1 MLESIFLQLEGIG
14 LQHLLEPIIDTQW
27 FGCPDNCIVQGGE
40 YHDLINFILS
50 PIIYIIIGI
59 AVGAGLLVKFARR
72 SRRIKKERKISY
84 TEKIKEIDSKMHK
97 PVQDNKQ
104 EKRLEKKK
112 YLEQITHE
120 PQKAYLDWVTSLD
133 PEHPQTANI
142 KAVHAEAKEIVPP
155 EQKILEQ
162 QVEKMMKEENLSEDE
177 AVEKIIEQMKI
188 KPTINIPEQ
197 ASRIVEKPSGEIID
211 VFTDPIEIMN
221 KIPLEKDSDKDIFKQ
236 DITPKKYPKRLVAIQ
251 KKLKLQKK
259 ESGKT
264 KFVLTDL
271 GKLRR
276 DQYAEQIE
284 NKFLKW
290 TFPMPEYLGK
300 NKSYQKTND
309 EIKLEVKKFALFC
322 SMAEFM
328 IDKKRKKKHYWREIP
343 IGE

>member
-1 MLESIFLQLEGIG
+1 MLELIFLQLESIG

-40 YHDLINFILS
+40 YHELINFILS

-59 AVGAGLLVKFARR
+59 GIGVGLLVKFARR
-72 SRRIKKERKISY
+72 ARRIKKARKISY
-84 TEKIKEIDSKMHK
+84 PEKIKEFDSKMMK

-120 PQKAYLDWVTSLD
+120 PQKAYLDWVASLD
-133 PEHPQTANI
+133 TEHPQTANI
-142 KAVHAEAKEIVPP
+142 QTVHAEAKEIEIVPP

-162 QVEKMMKEENLSEDE
+162 QVEKMMKEENLTEDK
-177 AVEKIIEQMKI
+177 ATDKIIEQMD
-188 KPTINIPEQ
+188 IPQE

-211 VFTDPIEIMN
+211 VFV
-221 KIPLEKDSDKDIFKQ
+221 EKEDDKDIFKQ
-236 DITPKKYPKRLVAIQ
+236 DITPKKYPKRLVTIQ
-251 KKLKLQKK
+251 KKLRLQKK
-259 ESGKT
+259 EKGKT

-300 NKSYQKTND
+300 NKAYQKTDD

-343 IGE
+343 IAQ

>member
-1 MLESIFLQLEGIG
+1 MLESIFLQLESIG

-27 FGCPDNCIVQGGE
+27 FGCPDDCIIQGGE
-40 YHDLINFILS
+40 YHELLNFLLS
-50 PIIYIIIGI
+50 PILYVIIGI
-59 AVGAGLLVKFARR
+59 AVGVGLLVKFARR
-72 SRRIKKERKISY
+72 SRRIKKEKKISY
-84 TEKIKEIDSKMHK
+84 AEKIKEFDRDNVGILKMPK
-97 PVQDNKQ
+97 MKSVQDNKQ

-142 KAVHAEAKEIVPP
+142 KAVHTETKEIVSP

-162 QVEKMMKEENLSEDE
+162 QVEKMMKEEHLSEDK
-177 AVEKIIEQMKI
+177 ATDKIIEQMKI
-188 KPTINIPEQ
+188 PQE

-211 VFTDPIEIMN
+211 VFTEQY
-221 KIPLEKDSDKDIFKQ
+221 DKDIFKQ
-236 DITPKKYPKRLVAIQ
+236 DITPKKYPKRLLAIQ

-284 NKFLKW
+284 NNILKW
-290 TFPMPEYLGK
+290 TFPLPEYLGK
-300 NKSYQKTND
+300 NKVYQKTDD
-309 EIKLEVKKFALFC
+309 EIKLGVKKLALFC

-328 IDKKRKKKHYWREIP
+328 IDKKRKKKRYWREIP

>member
-1 MLESIFLQLEGIG
+1 MLESIFLQLESIG

-27 FGCPDNCIVQGGE
+27 FGCPDNCIVQGSQE
-40 YHDLINFILS
+40 HDLINFILS
-50 PIIYIIIGI
+50 PIIYIIIAIG
-59 AVGAGLLVKFARR
+59 VGLGLLFKFARR

-84 TEKIKEIDSKMHK
+84 TEKIKEFDSKIMK

-120 PQKAYLDWVTSLD
+120 PQKAYLDWVASLD
-133 PEHPQTANI
+133 PEHPQTSNI

-162 QVEKMMKEENLSEDE
+162 QVEKMMKEENLTEDK
-177 AVEKIIEQMKI
+177 ATDKIIEQMKI
-188 KPTINIPEQ
+188 PQE
-197 ASRIVEKPSGEIID
+197 ASRIVQKPSGEIID
-211 VFTDPIEIMN
+211 VFE
-221 KIPLEKDSDKDIFKQ
+221 DKDIFKQ
-236 DITPKKYPKRLVAIQ
+236 DIIPKKYPKRLVAIQ
-251 KKLKLQKK
+251 KKLRLQKK
-259 ESGKT
+259 EKGNT

-343 IGE
+343 IAE

>member
-27 FGCPDNCIVQGGE
+27 FGCPDDCIVQGSQE
-40 YHDLINFILS
+40 HDLINFILS

-72 SRRIKKERKISY
+72 SRRIKKEKKISY
-84 TEKIKEIDSKMHK
+84 AEKILEPSKIE
-97 PVQDNKQ
+97 PVQVNKQ

-120 PQKAYLDWVTSLD
+120 PQKAYLDWVASLD
-133 PEHPQTANI
+133 PEHPQTTNI
-142 KAVHAEAKEIVPP
+142 KAVHAETKEIVIP

-162 QVEKMMKEENLSEDE
+162 QVEKMMKEEHLSEDK
-177 AVEKIIEQMKI
+177 ATDKIIEQMKI
-188 KPTINIPEQ
+188 KPTIIPEEATVQ
-197 ASRIVEKPSGEIID
+197 ELKTKLEDDFII
-211 VFTDPIEIMN
+211 
-221 KIPLEKDSDKDIFKQ
+221 KDIFKQ
-236 DITPKKYPKRLVAIQ
+236 DVIPKKYPKHLVAIQ
-251 KKLKLQKK
+251 KKLRLQRKEKGSTKLI
-259 ESGKT
+259 
-264 KFVLTDL
+264 LTDL

-284 NKFLKW
+284 NKILKW

-300 NKSYQKTND
+300 NKSYQKTD
-309 EIKLEVKKFALFC
+309 AEIMLGVKKLALFC

-328 IDKKRKKKHYWREIP
+328 IDRKRKKKHYWREIP